1 VFVDAGNVWTLR
13 DYDEQP
19 GGAFRLA
26 HFWRDIAFA
35 YGAGLRFEFDF
46 FVFRLDAGMKA
57 VNPAYKGKEKLAILS
72 PDFDRDFA
80 LHFAIG
86 YPF

>member
-1 VFVDAGNVWTLR
+1 VSPVRVTWNRTIGRARSLFST
-13 DYDEQP
+13 
-19 GGAFRLA
+19 
-26 HFWRDIAFA
+26 AFA
-35 YGAGLRFEFDF
+35 AGGFLAASAALFA
-46 FVFRLDAGMKA
+46 FRLDAGMKA